1 MSKNSNLN
9 PYEEL
14 ANAIVLQAVRDYRE
28 AVKKLSRGRKNRD
41 ARLICLKAQIREV
54 IAQVDKSEQQ
64 AVLRFRYIHNYSW
77 PMIADELGVD
87 RGTVQ
92 RWHNKAVAKITL
104 PENAIDLK
112 NASVCN

>member
-41 ARLICLKAQIREV
+41 AQ
-54 IAQVDKSEQQ
+54 
-64 AVLRFRYIHNYSW
+64 
-77 PMIADELGVD
+77 DERQPLDSV
-87 RGTVQ
+87 RGM
-92 RWHNKAVAKITL
+92 HF
-104 PENAIDLK
+104 
-112 NASVCN
+112 

>member
-41 ARLICLKAQIREV
+41 AQDTKEEC
-54 IAQVDKSEQQ
+54 
-64 AVLRFRYIHNYSW
+64 LRFFRSKWFSLLTDHDPEFLIRRL
-77 PMIADELGVD
+77 DEEV
-87 RGTVQ
+87 T
-92 RWHNKAVAKITL
+92 A
-104 PENAIDLK
+104 
-112 NASVCN
+112 

>member
-41 ARLICLKAQIREV
+41 A
-54 IAQVDKSEQQ
+54 Q
-64 AVLRFRYIHNYSW
+64 ATKEECLRFFRSKLFSLLTDLDPEFLIRRL
-77 PMIADELGVD
+77 DEEV
-87 RGTVQ
+87 T
-92 RWHNKAVAKITL
+92 A
-104 PENAIDLK
+104 
-112 NASVCN
+112 